1 MNKEKIAIL
10 VDAGVDVPAKLIKQY
25 NMYVA
30 PLKIIYGDK
39 EYSDGV
45 DISAEEVYSRLK
57 TEIPSTSLPS
67 GE

>member
-10 VDAGVDVPAKLIKQY
+10 VDSGVDVPAKLIKQY

-45 DISAEEVYSRLK
+45 DITAEEFENITGISIEEYEASK
-57 TEIPSTSLPS
+57 
-67 GE
+67 